1 MQSEDF
7 RRLAL
12 ALPQVVEKSHFGR
25 ADFRVGNKIFAALPV
40 ATRGVVK
47 LRPEQRDMMV
57 AAEPKIFAAQPG
69 GWGDQ
74 GWTRIDLTE
83 ADEVTLRS
91 ALVAAWKNVVLKK
104 MSALILPEGGGG
116 PKGRRGT

>member
-12 ALPQVVEKSHFGR
+12 ALPEVVEKSHFGR

-40 ATRGVVK
+40 PARGVVK
-47 LRPEQRDMMV
+47 LRPEQRDVMV
-57 AAEPKIFAAQPG
+57 AAEPKIFVAQPG

-74 GWTRIDLTE
+74 GWTRIDLVL
-83 ADEVTLRS
+83 ADEITLKS
-91 ALVAAWKNVVLKK
+91 ALTAAWKNVALKSLVASSK
-104 MSALILPEGGGG
+104 L
-116 PKGRRGT
+116 

>member
-1 MQSEDF
+1 M
-7 RRLAL
+7 
-12 ALPQVVEKSHFGR
+12 ALPEVIEKSHFGR

-47 LRPEQRDMMV
+47 LRPEQREVMV

-74 GWTRIDLTE
+74 GWTRIELAE
-83 ADEVTLRS
+83 ADEITVRS
-91 ALVAAWKNVVLKK
+91 ALQAAWRNVAPKNLLNK
-104 MSALILPEGGGG
+104 LP
-116 PKGRRGT
+116 